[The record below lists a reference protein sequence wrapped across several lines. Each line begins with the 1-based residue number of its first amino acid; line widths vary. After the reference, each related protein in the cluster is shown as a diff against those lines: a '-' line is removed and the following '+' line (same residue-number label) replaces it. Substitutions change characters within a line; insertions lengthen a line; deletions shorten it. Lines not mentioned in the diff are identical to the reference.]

1 MATLK
6 QKLLGG
12 VTLLTLFEASGA
24 VAAPPLTP
32 SWTGFYFGGHV
43 GYSWGS
49 LNGDTTHTVLIPTG
63 PSFVTVPN
71 PVAISALGR
80 DIDPS
85 GGLGGLQ
92 LGYNYQV
99 GSVVYGVEGDVTWTG
114 QRDTFN
120 FNGTVPNLNTEDFLY
135 QETTAAKLRYMG
147 TVRGRLGYAYGA
159 FLPYLT
165 GGLAW
170 GRMAM
175 DLSWVASQRPTSC
188 PVCTI
193 FATRSFAGSESH
205 TLFGWT
211 IGGGFEYAFA
221 DRWSAKAEYL
231 FVDLGNKTFFSG
243 VPAGGSFGLHD
254 HIVRLG
260 INFRP

>member
-1 MATLK
+1 MPTLK

-24 VAAPPLTP
+24 IAAPPLTP
-32 SWTGFYFGGHV
+32 SWTGFYVGAHV

-49 LNGDTTHTVLIPTG
+49 VTGDTTHAVFVPTG
-63 PSFVTVPN
+63 SPFL
-71 PVAISALGR
+71 PVVGPAFPALGR
-80 DIDPS
+80 DIDPN

-99 GSVVYGVEGDVTWTG
+99 GSVVYGAEADITWTG
-114 QRDTFN
+114 QRDSFN
-120 FNGTVPNLNTEDFLY
+120 FNGVAPNLNFEDFLY

-165 GGLAW
+165 GGFAW

-175 DLSWVASQRPTSC
+175 DLSWTASQKPAGCCS
-188 PVCTI
+188 I
-193 FATRSFAGSESH
+193 FATRSFAGSEAH

-211 IGGGFEYAFA
+211 VGAGFEYAFA

-231 FVDLGNKTFFSG
+231 FVDLGNKTYFSG

-254 HIVRLG
+254 QIVRLG
-260 INFRP
+260 INYRP

>member
-1 MATLK
+1 MDRILFRRACRL
-6 QKLLGG
+6 QLGLG
-12 VTLLTLFEASGA
+12 RRRYD
-24 VAAPPLTP
+24 PYRP
-32 SWTGFYFGGHV
+32 
-43 GYSWGS
+43 
-49 LNGDTTHTVLIPTG
+49 DPTG
-63 PSFVTVPN
+63 PSFVTTPN
-71 PVAISALGR
+71 PIAFPSLGR
-80 DIDPS
+80 DIDPN
-85 GGLGGLQ
+85 GGLGGFQ

-99 GSVVYGVEGDVTWTG
+99 GSVVYGVEGDITWTG

-120 FNGTVPNLNTEDFLY
+120 FNGIASNINFEDFLY

-170 GRMAM
+170 GRMVM
-175 DLSWVASQRPTSC
+175 DLSWTASQKPANC
-188 PVCTI
+188 PACTI
-193 FATRSFAGSESH
+193 FATRSFARSESH
-205 TLFGWT
+205 TLVGWT

-231 FVDLGNKTFFSG
+231 FVDLGNKTYFSG
-243 VPAGGSFGLHD
+243 VPAGCFLGLHD

-260 INFRP
+260 INYRLFSWNFSVTGEASATAVRFCHAVPERRSVG